1 MSSTAA
7 RSMRRAATTSE
18 SAPIFDRMRAKYGFT
33 VDHRD
38 RREPARAAAPAIA
51 PGTQL
56 ALGVR

>member
-1 MSSTAA
+1 
-7 RSMRRAATTSE
+7 
-18 SAPIFDRMRAKYGFT
+18 MRAKYGFT